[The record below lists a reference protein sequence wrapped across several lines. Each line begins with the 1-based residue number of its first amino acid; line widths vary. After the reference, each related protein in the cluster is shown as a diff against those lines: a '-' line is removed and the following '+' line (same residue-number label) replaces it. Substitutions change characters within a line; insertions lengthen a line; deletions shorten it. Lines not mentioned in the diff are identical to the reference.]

1 MAASIKR
8 SLEIRNKRG
17 LHARAAAKFAKLSG
31 QFDADIQVSRS
42 GQTVSG
48 ASIMGLMM
56 LAAAMGSEIDVETS
70 GTQAEQAMDALADL
84 VDDKFGE
91 DRDEIKSD

>member
-8 SLEIRNKRG
+8 SLEILNKRG

-48 ASIMGLMM
+48 VSIMGLMM
-56 LAAAMGSEIDVETS
+56 LAAAIGSEIEVEAS
-70 GTQAEQAMDALADL
+70 GSQAEKAMEALAAL
-84 VDDKFGE
+84 VEDKFGE
-91 DRDEIKSD
+91 DREEAKK